1 MIILT
6 VVTSSLGSAV
16 LATILDQNLLSSTSL
31 RVSSYSSNGPLLDRA
46 RSAGIEIRHSDI
58 TKPSTPIDSYSGVDA
73 LFLISYLSVG
83 EERFKYHKIATDAVK
98 EVGVKHILY
107 SSLTWGGPE
116 GKSSIADVYQAHLKT
131 TNYLEESG
139 PSRTI
144 IREATYAH
152 LWNNFAGF
160 MRLEEEG
167 GFKVVVSNDGK
178 HHFANR
184 KELGEAAAKIVA
196 NHVRPFPPCTFSK
209 AMADTQL
216 KQNYVGQMI
225 NLTGPKPLSV
235 SEIVTLYATHSGRK
249 ITFRKVRIEE
259 AVTYHRRN
267 NSVPV
272 EQRDFLANWASWGE
286 GLRGEK

>member
-1 MIILT
+1 M
-6 VVTSSLGSAV
+6 V
-16 LATILDQNLLSSTSL
+16 
-31 RVSSYSSNGPLLDRA
+31 LDRA

-184 KELGEAAAKIVA
+184 KVLGEAAAKIVA
-196 NHVRPFPPCTFSK
+196 NH
-209 AMADTQL
+209 
-216 KQNYVGQMI
+216 QNYVGQMI